1 MVTPIS
7 QEDRELAESFWEDCG
22 KELLIC
28 LSRNNIPLYQPSS
41 EDSHVVNAFSSICI
55 CICKY
60 SYQNKRGK
68 QRVKWL
74 TDYPEKHP
82 PKKMSIWFL
91 KPIDIECRRYSM
103 APEAFKFRYILAES
117 WTLNGASNTRLSLI
131 ETDRSGRILRRSI
144 EHQSGSIEV
153 PVFPFPKQQV
163 ARINKVL
170 FNNFLVRCW
179 GMGPIPVWQ
188 FTKEGIAYY
197 LGCPYTTLGPELT
210 EAKDQAWNRLKSLL
224 QSNAGDIAAI
234 LLAFTLFSVLKPFF
248 PQFHRLDRSTPYLKV
263 KKHFS
268 EQLAICV
275 SCMDLDKAT
284 QLAKLCCD
292 IVPKLPPR
300 FQIVDGVKIFQA
312 TEKMVR
318 KDVSMSEFEA
328 KVLQKAGVLW
338 VGRKPSVEV
347 SAQKLCLS
355 LTIPATAKF
364 PVEPFL
370 QPLLAYFT
378 VKLRDR
384 SIDNWTAIQKIVS
397 QKSSKVI
404 ERLVHDLMAAA
415 DRHDFAFL
423 GDTPEDWYRKPEALR
438 SGSLEELVFTDV
450 EDDRDETRDGESERI
465 AQINHLEEEFR
476 HLFRQAY
483 RKIRAAQREVS
494 VERHTFKHLYE
505 DVVEDVKKY
514 DLDVE
519 SQKKVTYLLAAY
531 RHFLRLCAPKE
542 ERGPMLAQLERAL
555 LREWQQFQPEIP
567 VRDVLEAYLKK
578 LISENRY
585 ARVRGKGSDRETVCL
600 WYDPRERMFL
610 LKNSYFPE
618 LKNLF
623 AEDQKLTKR
632 SWELLMEKAGF
643 LETVQRDNQT
653 RRSFETRTK
662 VGSSEKVPVLKIR
675 AQILSEKFFAHKI
688 VHIALQKMEQD
699 TSSYRSGSRPNKK
712 KRAGTS

>member
-248 PQFHRLDRSTPYLKV
+248 PQFHRLDRSTPYLQV
-263 KKHFS
+263 KKYFS

-347 SAQKLCLS
+347 SVQKLCLS

-423 GDTPEDWYRKPEALR
+423 GDTPEDWYRKPETLR
-438 SGSLEELVFTDV
+438 SESLEELVFTDV

-494 VERHTFKHLYE
+494 VERHTFKRLYE

-519 SQKKVTYLLAAY
+519 SQKKVAYLLAAY
-531 RHFLRLCAPKE
+531 RYFLRSCAPKE

>member
-1 MVTPIS
+1 
-7 QEDRELAESFWEDCG
+7 
-22 KELLIC
+22 
-28 LSRNNIPLYQPSS
+28 
-41 EDSHVVNAFSSICI
+41 
-55 CICKY
+55 
-60 SYQNKRGK
+60 
-68 QRVKWL
+68 
-74 TDYPEKHP
+74 
-82 PKKMSIWFL
+82 
-91 KPIDIECRRYSM
+91 
-103 APEAFKFRYILAES
+103 
-117 WTLNGASNTRLSLI
+117 
-131 ETDRSGRILRRSI
+131 
-144 EHQSGSIEV
+144 
-153 PVFPFPKQQV
+153 
-163 ARINKVL
+163 
-170 FNNFLVRCW
+170 
-179 GMGPIPVWQ
+179 MGPIPVWQ

-328 KVLQKAGVLW
+328 KILQKAGVLW

-347 SAQKLCLS
+347 SVQKLCLS

-423 GDTPEDWYRKPEALR
+423 GDTPEDWYRKPETLR
-438 SGSLEELVFTDV
+438 SESLEELVFTDV

-494 VERHTFKHLYE
+494 VERHTFKRLYE

-519 SQKKVTYLLAAY
+519 SQKKVAYLLAAY
-531 RHFLRLCAPKE
+531 WHFLRLCAPKE

>member
-22 KELLIC
+22 KELLRR
-28 LSRNNIPLYQPSS
+28 LSINNIPLYQPSS
-41 EDSHVVNAFSSICI
+41 EDSHAVNAFSSICI

-60 SYQNKRGK
+60 SYHNKRGE

-82 PKKMSIWFL
+82 PEKMSIWFL

-103 APEAFKFRYILAES
+103 APEALKFRYILAES

-224 QSNAGDIAAI
+224 HSNAGDIAAI

-248 PQFHRLDRSTPYLKV
+248 PQFHRLDRSTPYLQV
-263 KKHFS
+263 KKYFS

-438 SGSLEELVFTDV
+438 SGSLEELVLTDV

-653 RRSFETRTK
+653 RRSFEIRTK
-662 VGSSEKVPVLKIR
+662 VGSSEKVSVLKIR
-675 AQILSEKFFAHKI
+675 AQTLHEKFFAHKI

>member
-60 SYQNKRGK
+60 SYHNKRGK

-131 ETDRSGRILRRSI
+131 ETDRSGRILRRST
-144 EHQSGSIEV
+144 EHQSGSIGV
-153 PVFPFPKQQV
+153 PPFSFPKQQV

-328 KVLQKAGVLW
+328 KILQKAGVLW

-347 SAQKLCLS
+347 SVQKLCLS

-423 GDTPEDWYRKPEALR
+423 GDTPEDWYRKPETLR
-438 SGSLEELVFTDV
+438 SESLEELVFTDV

-494 VERHTFKHLYE
+494 VERHTFKRLYE

-519 SQKKVTYLLAAY
+519 SQKKVAYLLAAY
-531 RHFLRLCAPKE
+531 WHFLRLCAPKE

-653 RRSFETRTK
+653 RRSFEIRTK

>member
-82 PKKMSIWFL
+82 PEKMSIWFL

-210 EAKDQAWNRLKSLL
+210 EAKDQAWNHLKSLL

-234 LLAFTLFSVLKPFF
+234 LMAFTLFSVLKPFF
-248 PQFHRLDRSTPYLKV
+248 PQFHRLDRSTPYLQV
-263 KKHFS
+263 KKYFS

-328 KVLQKAGVLW
+328 KILQKAGVLW

-347 SAQKLCLS
+347 SVQKLCLS

-423 GDTPEDWYRKPEALR
+423 GDTPEDWYRKPETLR
-438 SGSLEELVFTDV
+438 SESLEELVFTDV

-494 VERHTFKHLYE
+494 VERHTFKRLYE

-519 SQKKVTYLLAAY
+519 SQKKVAYLLAAY
-531 RHFLRLCAPKE
+531 RYFLRSCAPKE

>member
-144 EHQSGSIEV
+144 EHQSGSIGV

-210 EAKDQAWNRLKSLL
+210 EAKDQAWNHLKSLL

-234 LLAFTLFSVLKPFF
+234 LMAFTLFSVLKPFF
-248 PQFHRLDRSTPYLKV
+248 PQFHRLDRSTPYLQV
-263 KKHFS
+263 KKYFS

-653 RRSFETRTK
+653 RRSFEIRTK
-662 VGSSEKVPVLKIR
+662 VGSSEKVSVLKIR
-675 AQILSEKFFAHKI
+675 AQTLHEKFFAHKI

>member
-1 MVTPIS
+1 MTPIS
-7 QEDRELAESFWEDCG
+7 QEDRALAESFWEDCG
-22 KELLIC
+22 EELLLR
-28 LSRNNIPLYQPSS
+28 LSRNNVPFYRLSPQGLYAANNVSG
-41 EDSHVVNAFSSICI
+41 ICL
-55 CICKY
+55 CKY
-60 SYQNKRGK
+60 AYLNKRGK

-74 TDYPEKHP
+74 TDRPQKYPTE
-82 PKKMSIWFL
+82 KMSIWRL
-91 KPIDIECRRYSM
+91 NPIDIECRKYSM
-103 APEAFKFRYILAES
+103 APEALKFRYILQEM
-117 WTLNGASNTRLSLI
+117 WTLKGDQNTRHTRLSLI
-131 ETDRSGRILRRSI
+131 ETDLSGRILRRST
-144 EHQSGSIEV
+144 EHQSGSIK
-153 PVFPFPKQQV
+153 FPPFFFPKQQV

-179 GMGPIPVWQ
+179 GMGPVPAWQ
-188 FTKEGIAYY
+188 FTEEGIAYY
-197 LGCPYTTLGPELT
+197 LGCPYTTSGTELT
-210 EAKDQAWNRLKSLL
+210 EAKNKAWNHLKCLL
-224 QSNAGDIAAI
+224 QSNAGDVAAI
-234 LLAFTLFSVLKPFF
+234 LLAFTLFAVLKPFF
-248 PQFHRLDRSTPYLKV
+248 PQFHRLDRSTPYLQV
-263 KKHFS
+263 KKHFP
-268 EQLAICV
+268 EQFAICV

-284 QLAKLCCD
+284 QLAELCCD
-292 IVPKLPPR
+292 IVPKLPPH
-300 FQIVDGVKIFQA
+300 FPIVDGVKIFQA
-312 TEKMVR
+312 TEKMAR

-328 KVLQKAGVLW
+328 KILQKAGVLW

-347 SAQKLCLS
+347 SVQKLCLS

-423 GDTPEDWYRKPEALR
+423 GDTPEDWYRKPETLR
-438 SGSLEELVFTDV
+438 SESLEELVFTDV

-494 VERHTFKHLYE
+494 VERHTFKRLYE

-519 SQKKVTYLLAAY
+519 SQKKVAYLLAAY
-531 RHFLRLCAPKE
+531 RYFLRSCAPKE

>member
-7 QEDRELAESFWEDCG
+7 QEDRDLAESFWEDCG

-28 LSRNNIPLYQPSS
+28 LFRNNITLYRPSS
-41 EDSHVVNAFSSICI
+41 KSSYLANAISSICI
-55 CICKY
+55 CKC
-60 SYQNKRGK
+60 SYHNKRGK
-68 QRVKWL
+68 QRVKWF
-74 TDYPEKHP
+74 KNP
-82 PKKMSIWFL
+82 PKKHQEEKKSIWFL
-91 KPIDIECRRYSM
+91 KPIDIECRRYSIV
-103 APEAFKFRYILAES
+103 PEALKFRYILAES

-131 ETDRSGRILRRSI
+131 ETDRSGRILRRST
-144 EHQSGSIEV
+144 EHQSGSIGV

-210 EAKDQAWNRLKSLL
+210 EAKDQAWNHLKSLL

-234 LLAFTLFSVLKPFF
+234 LMAFTLFSVLKPFF
-248 PQFHRLDRSTPYLKV
+248 PQFHRLDRSTPYLQV
-263 KKHFS
+263 KKYFS

-347 SAQKLCLS
+347 SVQKLCLS

-623 AEDQKLTKR
+623 AEDKKLTKR

-653 RRSFETRTK
+653 RRSFEIRTK
-662 VGSSEKVPVLKIR
+662 VGSSEKVSVLKIR
-675 AQILSEKFFAHKI
+675 AQTLHEKFFAHKI

>member
-7 QEDRELAESFWEDCG
+7 QEDRELAESFLEDCG

-248 PQFHRLDRSTPYLKV
+248 PQFHRLDRSTPYLQV
-263 KKHFS
+263 KKYFS

-347 SAQKLCLS
+347 SVQKLCLS

-364 PVEPFL
+364 HVEPFL

-423 GDTPEDWYRKPEALR
+423 GDTPEDWYRKPETLR
-438 SGSLEELVFTDV
+438 SESLEELVFTDV

-494 VERHTFKHLYE
+494 VERHTFKRLYE

-519 SQKKVTYLLAAY
+519 SQKKVAYLLAAY
-531 RHFLRLCAPKE
+531 WHFLRLCAPKE